1 MRHLRASLP
10 VFFIL
15 LSAPLLAQNNL
26 LSCQVSAVPPIVRGE
41 GLTERFGDV
50 NLRCTGGI
58 PNSLIQGN
66 LAVFVNAPLTNRIGP
81 GDATNVIL
89 TVDRGNGPEPANV
102 PGTYLTANSLTWN
115 GLIVNLSPQGEA
127 NIRIANLRGA
137 VTQSVGG
144 TIFASISNTGLN
156 QIAIQNQQVAI
167 ATVLPSLLA
176 STVGRLICAPAGSPV
191 PEGFQP
197 EFGAFLSAGTARS
210 TTRLSEAFADAFAT
224 RFDTPS
230 FLADSGTRIL
240 IRYTGLPS
248 EARIFV
254 PVGVAGYDA
263 IEATSAGSLGRS
275 ASGGVFRG
283 GSGALLL
290 SLVSAADATGAG
302 GQPDLSV
309 PAVPADD
316 LALNQVREL
325 AVANG
330 TAYAVYEVISANS
343 FSRQSVEVPSFLG
356 IPPGAVAAETPVSQT
371 VTLAPL
377 STLAAPSRTAPVP
390 RFIATRPARDC
401 EGLGDCRQY
410 FPTLDVRTTSVNFS
424 VPENAPLQAQI
435 IDVRNAGGG
444 QMPWTASLTYT
455 KGEGFLRVGP
465 QSWIGNG
472 AVQVDLLPGRL
483 APGTYSANLR
493 IDAGP
498 EAGSAV
504 IPVNVEIK
512 PPVPLAPV
520 ITLVRNAASRN
531 ASAVVPGSL
540 ATVEGQYLSGAQVH
554 VTFGGAAAQVVS
566 ATADRLDFVVP
577 PLAGGSSAE
586 MIVRVDGLSSAARTV
601 NIQPFVA
608 AIFPGGVLN
617 EDWSVNR
624 ESRPAQPGRH
634 LQIFTSGLPQI
645 GDVTVKIHDREG
657 LRPSFAGP
665 APGSPGVQQI
675 NVQIPAD
682 LPSMQTYV
690 YVCVGSGNVVCS
702 EASLLYLQR

>member
-1 MRHLRASLP
+1 M
-10 VFFIL
+10 
-15 LSAPLLAQNNL
+15 
-26 LSCQVSAVPPIVRGE
+26 SAVPPIVRAE

-58 PNSLIQGN
+58 PNTQIQGN
-66 LAVFVNAPLTNRIGP
+66 LAVFVTTPLTNRLGP

-102 PGTYLTANSLTWN
+102 PGIYLSGNSITWN
-115 GLIVNLSPQGEA
+115 GLIVNLSPEGAA
-127 NIRIANLRGA
+127 NIRIANLRGV
-137 VTQSVGG
+137 VTQNVGG

-156 QIAIQNQQVAI
+156 QISILNQQVAI

-191 PEGFQP
+191 PETESPTFDD
-197 EFGAFLSAGTARS
+197 FLRARTVTS
-210 TTRLSEAFADAFAT
+210 TTRLSEGFADAFAT
-224 RFDTPS
+224 RFDAPS
-230 FLADSGTRIL
+230 FLADTGTRFL
-240 IRYTGLPS
+240 VRFTGLPG
-248 EARIFV
+248 EARLFV
-254 PVGVAGYDA
+254 PVAVAGYDA
-263 IEATSAGSLGRS
+263 IEATSAGSLGRP
-275 ASGGVFRG
+275 ASGGVFRA

-290 SLVSAADATGAG
+290 SLVIGADTTGAG
-302 GQPDLSV
+302 GQVELTAPLP
-309 PAVPADD
+309 PAAD
-316 LALNQVREL
+316 LALSQLREL
-325 AVANG
+325 PVEG
-330 TAYAVYEVISANS
+330 GVAYAVYEVISANS
-343 FSRQSVEVPSFLG
+343 FSRQSVELPTFLG
-356 IPPGAVAAETPVSQT
+356 IPAGAVNSETPVSQT
-371 VTLAPL
+371 VTLAPV
-377 STLAAPSRTAPVP
+377 STLGSPSRTAPVP
-390 RFIATRPARDC
+390 RFIATRPGRDC
-401 EGLGDCRQY
+401 ENLGDCRRF
-410 FPTLDVRTTSVNFS
+410 FPTLEVRTTAVNFS
-424 VPENAPLQAQI
+424 VPQNAPLQAQI
-435 IDVRNAGGG
+435 LDVRNTGGG

-483 APGTYSANLR
+483 APGTYSASLR

-504 IPVNVEIK
+504 IPIHVEIK

-520 ITLVRNAASRN
+520 ITTVRNAASNR
-531 ASAVVPGSL
+531 AGAVVPGSL
-540 ATVEGQYLSGAQVH
+540 ATIEGQYLSGAQVD

-586 MIVRVDGLSSAARTV
+586 IIVRVDGLSSAARRV

-617 EDWSVNR
+617 EDWSANR
-624 ESRPAQPGRH
+624 ESRPAQPGRY
-634 LQIFTSGLPQI
+634 LQIFTSGLPQV
-645 GDVTVKIHDREG
+645 GEVTVKIHDREG
-657 LRPSFAGP
+657 LRPAYVGA

-675 NVQIPAD
+675 NVHIPED

-690 YVCVGSGNVVCS
+690 YVCVGSGDVVCS
-702 EASLLYLQR
+702 EASLLYLRR